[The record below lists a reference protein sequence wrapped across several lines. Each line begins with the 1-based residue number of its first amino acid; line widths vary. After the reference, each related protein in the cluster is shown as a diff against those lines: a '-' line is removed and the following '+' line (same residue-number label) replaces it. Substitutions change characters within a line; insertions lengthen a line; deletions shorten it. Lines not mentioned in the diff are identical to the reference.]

1 MASTT
6 RRSRFLWYS
15 TVDEELAALQRALG
29 GDQELVHVD
38 RLHDEVVGTE
48 LQAGDR
54 RLHVGRAGQD
64 DDGRVGIGLTHLLEQ
79 IDAAHDRHL
88 EIGHGQG

>member
-1 MASTT
+1 MAV
-6 RRSRFLWYS
+6 L
-15 TVDEELAALQRALG
+15 DQELAPLEGPVG
-29 GDQELVHVD
+29 GDEELVHVH
-38 RLHDEVVGTE
+38 RLHDEVVGAE